1 MNDIQLRNADMEDQY
16 VEKPRPNLYNVIRKL
31 QESNGSYV
39 NRIVVLSKIDEH
51 AIKNPESNYHD
62 WIQHIM
68 TSDEDGDLVPQHQQ
82 GHLIWGGFAIVLG
95 PWIIHMHEAEQQL
108 MEIFIKKLKE
118 KKDAK
123 GSYIQQ
129 SHVIHYT
136 EAVAKRAYMNWN
148 CKTIPTSKA
157 TSEIKSYTSAQK
169 TEYLYT
175 KMISIGTDSLEK
187 ATAAQMGKLAED
199 CIPCGDELASA
210 INEDTL
216 PLEEWMSFVYDT
228 PDIQLEREMQWPV
241 ERDYIY

>member
-1 MNDIQLRNADMEDQY
+1 
-16 VEKPRPNLYNVIRKL
+16 
-31 QESNGSYV
+31 
-39 NRIVVLSKIDEH
+39 
-51 AIKNPESNYHD
+51 
-62 WIQHIM
+62 
-68 TSDEDGDLVPQHQQ
+68 
-82 GHLIWGGFAIVLG
+82 
-95 PWIIHMHEAEQQL
+95 MHEAEQQL

-118 KKDAK
+118 KKDTK
-123 GSYIQQ
+123 GSYILQ

-157 TSEIKSYTSAQK
+157 TSEIKSFTSAQK

-210 INEDTL
+210 VNEDTL

-241 ERDYIY
+241 DRDYIY